1 MAAADILR
9 SCPPGEYFF
18 AGNREPSKPYS
29 TFSHGKA
36 ALNRRTNAGKWRLHD
51 LRHSAQTIMEE
62 AGVFPHVVDRVLNHS
77 TPGMGGRYGH
87 HNWIAEKL
95 DALEK
100 LADLI
105 AKIVEDSAT
114 A

>member
-1 MAAADILR
+1 
-9 SCPPGEYFF
+9 
-18 AGNREPSKPYS
+18 
-29 TFSHGKA
+29 
-36 ALNRRTNAGKWRLHD
+36 
-51 LRHSAQTIMEE
+51 
-62 AGVFPHVVDRVLNHS
+62 
-77 TPGMGGRYGH
+77 MGGRYGH